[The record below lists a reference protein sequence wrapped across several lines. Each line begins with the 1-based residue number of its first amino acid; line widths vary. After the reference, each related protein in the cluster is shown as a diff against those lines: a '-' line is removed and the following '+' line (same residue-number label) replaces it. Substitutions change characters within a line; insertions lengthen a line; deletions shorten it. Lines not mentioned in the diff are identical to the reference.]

1 MASAVVVRR
10 VAPQWFETSHV
21 HSEGSADAMAR
32 EQHSYVY
39 MVYRFADAVV
49 TRLGRSL
56 LEETHCGVSGALPW
70 RVKNWKKQQ

>member
-1 MASAVVVRR
+1 
-10 VAPQWFETSHV
+10 
-21 HSEGSADAMAR
+21 
-32 EQHSYVY
+32 

-56 LEETHCGVSGALPW
+56 LEETHCGVSGALAW